1 MAGSGGKRGTQ
12 KWNRDEENDT
22 AAADRK
28 AARARSLEVFQ
39 NHRQRHWYAGTGK
52 FLLRSLEFFLEHF
65 VKS

>member
-22 AAADRK
+22 TAADRK

-39 NHRQRHWYAGTGK
+39 NHRQRHWYAGTGEL
-52 FLLRSLEFFLEHF
+52 FEIFGVFFLF
-65 VKS
+65 FFF